1 MNTFLLFIIL
11 LTSFAI
17 LILAFFV
24 LCSCL
29 GDEVR
34 AAWSGRPRRTTI
46 PTTFGQQYAR
56 MMGSSGGWEQIEME
70 DLYGKGE
77 GEDEGRRR

>member
-11 LTSFAI
+11 LTSFTI
-17 LILAFFV
+17 LILAFFA
-24 LCSCL
+24 LSSCL

-34 AAWSGRPRRTTI
+34 AAWSSGRQRRRTI

-70 DLYGKGE
+70 DLYAE